1 MAEPK
6 AKVVWKGKMAFEGS
20 SISGFTLPLDTSVD
34 SGGEDNGFRPMELLL
49 VGLAGCT
56 AMDVISI
63 LQKKRQDVTNLEV
76 RVVEA
81 ERAADHPRIYT
92 HIVLEYVV
100 TGRNIERAAVE
111 RSVELSS
118 TKYCSVEAM
127 LSKAAKIEIR
137 ITILEAV
144 QV

>member
-127 LSKAAKIEIR
+127 LSKAAKIENR
-137 ITILEAV
+137 ITILEAE